1 MKTHLISWYSI
12 FLEKCNFGSLR
23 SNSIFAFYSPSIM
36 DVQHAEIKD
45 SAEQIGGGGVSIF
58 YCHTLQL
65 LFFSYVQ
72 GKSFMAPLKSVSEE
86 LKNVFRIE
94 VGSIRLISLL
104 RSSLL
109 VHLKNWRV
117 QIMREEASGTPY
129 SLTCF

>member
-1 MKTHLISWYSI
+1 MPKKISIES
-12 FLEKCNFGSLR
+12 CC
-23 SNSIFAFYSPSIM
+23 SIM
-36 DVQHAEIKD
+36 DVRHSEIKD

-94 VGSIRLISLL
+94 VSTADPGS
-104 RSSLL
+104 
-109 VHLKNWRV
+109 LKIILS
-117 QIMREEASGTPY
+117 QIQ
-129 SLTCF
+129 

>member
-1 MKTHLISWYSI
+1 
-12 FLEKCNFGSLR
+12 
-23 SNSIFAFYSPSIM
+23 M

-72 GKSFMAPLKSVSEE
+72 GKSFMAPLKSISEE

-94 VGSIRLISLL
+94 VSSIRLI
-104 RSSLL
+104 L
-109 VHLKNWRV
+109 VHLKNWTV
-117 QIMREEASGTPY
+117 QITR
-129 SLTCF
+129 